1 MGWVVKIKS
10 PITLWTIRLGS
21 GLYVRCDTSDHTF
34 GLETVHPLQGFQ
46 GEPHFS
52 PLVFLFSKSTPK
64 ANKGLLRPSKSK

>member
-10 PITLWTIRLGS
+10 PVTLWTVRLGS
-21 GLYVRCDTSDHTF
+21 GSNIRCDTSDRMF

-52 PLVFLFSKSTPK
+52 PLVLLFSKSTPK
-64 ANKGLLRPSKSK
+64 ANKGFLRPSKLK